1 MYGRWVGGASRTRAF
16 FVCAC
21 AFHACDDWCSDA
33 HVVDGVYARAKARL
47 GVGVRVK
54 ARAFVFGEVE
64 TGQSFYEEVVQQ
76 YYHEID
82 CT

>member
-1 MYGRWVGGASRTRAF
+1 MGGASRTRAF
-16 FVCAC
+16 FVCVCAC
-21 AFHACDDWCSDA
+21 HACDDWCRDA

-54 ARAFVFGEVE
+54 ARAFVFGAVE